1 MFSKKYVEYSQNFG
15 HPLRD
20 LQAIAE
26 LPLKGEMQLIKSLN
40 ISNLQLVEK
49 ATMISWNWRDISAK
63 ESWDK

>member
-1 MFSKKYVEYSQNFG
+1 MRYNNNYIESFMFSKKYVEYSQNFG

-49 ATMISWNWRDISAK
+49 SKMIS
-63 ESWDK
+63 